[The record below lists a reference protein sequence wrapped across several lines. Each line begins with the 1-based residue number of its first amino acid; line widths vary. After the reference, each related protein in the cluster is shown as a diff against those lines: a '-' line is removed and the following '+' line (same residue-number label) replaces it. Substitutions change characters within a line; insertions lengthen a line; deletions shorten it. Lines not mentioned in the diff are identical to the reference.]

1 MRKQKLKLAE
11 VSDLQ
16 SIFKHKLFDKR
27 KYTKSRKYA
36 SIIKKIRILFDD
48 QQKA

>member
-16 SIFKHKLFDKR
+16 SIFKHKLFDK
-27 KYTKSRKYA
+27 KS
-36 SIIKKIRILFDD
+36 IL
-48 QQKA
+48 KAENMLL